1 MGSHNMEQ
9 DHAWLTALRRDIH
22 QHPELAFRETRTA
35 EIVARELTRMGIPF
49 RTGIGG
55 TGVVGTLSAGT
66 SGHSIALRAD
76 MDALPMQ
83 EDSGVPHQSVY
94 PGAFHGCGHD
104 GHTAMLLGAAEQ
116 LSRTRAFDGTV
127 HFIFQPAEE
136 GEGGAVAMLNDGLL
150 RDFPAEQIFGLHN
163 WPGMPL
169 GHFATRPGPMMAAFA
184 KFDIR
189 IDGKGGHAALPHES
203 TDQILAA
210 SALVQALQS
219 IVSRTLNPIDP
230 AVVSVTQFHAGS
242 AYNVL
247 PGSAAL
253 AGCTR
258 YFSDAAGETIAARL
272 RAIAAETAATFDA
285 TAEVCVDQVYTA
297 LVNDA
302 AAARLCADVAAS
314 LVGSAQVDADCAP
327 IMASE
332 DFAFMLRERP
342 GCYILM
348 GTGDGD
354 HGCMVHN
361 PAYDFNDAALP
372 IGVSYWVR
380 LVETRLAG

>member
-1 MGSHNMEQ
+1 MTEDLG
-9 DHAWLTALRRDIH
+9 WLATLRRDIH
-22 QHPELAFRETRTA
+22 RHPELAFRETRTA
-35 EIVARELTRMGIPF
+35 KIVARELTRMGISF
-49 RTGIGG
+49 RTGVGG
-55 TGVVGTLSAGT
+55 TGVVGTLRVGT
-66 SGHSIALRAD
+66 SDRSIALRAD

-83 EDSGVPHQSVY
+83 EASGVPHQSVY

-116 LSRTRAFDGTV
+116 LARTRDFDGTV

-136 GEGGAVAMLNDGLL
+136 GEGGAVAMLEDGLL
-150 RDFPAEQIFGLHN
+150 RDFPAEQMFGLHN
-163 WPGMPL
+163 WPGLPL

-210 SALVQALQS
+210 SALVQSVQS

-242 AYNVL
+242 AYNIL
-247 PGSAAL
+247 PDHAVL

-258 YFSDAAGETIAARL
+258 YFSDAAGGTIAARL
-272 RAIAAETAATFDA
+272 HAIAAETAAAFDA
-285 TAEVCVDQVYTA
+285 TANVRIDHVYTT

-302 AAARLCADVAAS
+302 EAVRLCSDVAAS
-314 LVGSAQVDADCAP
+314 LGNGISVDANHAP

-342 GCYILM
+342 GCYMLM

-380 LVETRLAG
+380 LVETRLAA

>member
-1 MGSHNMEQ
+1 MAQ
-9 DHAWLTALRRDIH
+9 DIGWLVALRRDIH
-22 QHPELAFRETRTA
+22 RHPELAFRETRTA
-35 EIVARELTRMGIPF
+35 EIVARELTRMGISF
-49 RTGIGG
+49 RTGVGG
-55 TGVVGTLSAGT
+55 TGVVGTLRVGT
-66 SGHSIALRAD
+66 SARSIALRAD

-83 EDSGVPHQSVY
+83 EASGVPHQSVY

-116 LSRTRAFDGTV
+116 LARTRAFDGTV

-136 GEGGAVAMLNDGLL
+136 GEGGAVAMLEDGLL
-150 RDFPAEQIFGLHN
+150 RDFPAEQMFGLHN
-163 WPGMPL
+163 WPGLPL
-169 GHFATRPGPMMAAFA
+169 GHFATRPGAMMAAFA

-210 SALVQALQS
+210 SALVQSVQS

-230 AVVSVTQFHAGS
+230 AVVSITQFHAGS
-242 AYNVL
+242 AYNIL
-247 PGSAAL
+247 PDHAAL

-272 RAIAAETAATFDA
+272 HAIAAETAAAFDA
-285 TAEVCVDQVYTA
+285 TANVRIDQVYTT

-302 AAARLCADVAAS
+302 GAVRLCAEVAAS
-314 LVGSAQVDADCAP
+314 LGGGTSVDANYAP

-342 GCYILM
+342 GCYMLM

-361 PAYDFNDAALP
+361 PAYDFNDASLP

-380 LVETRLAG
+380 LVETRLPA

>member
-1 MGSHNMEQ
+1 MAQEIG
-9 DHAWLTALRRDIH
+9 WLVALRRDIH
-22 QHPELAFRETRTA
+22 RHPELAFRETRTA
-35 EIVARELTRMGIPF
+35 EIVARELTRMGISF
-49 RTGIGG
+49 RSGVGG
-55 TGVVGTLSAGT
+55 TGVVGTLRVGT
-66 SGHSIALRAD
+66 SGRSIALRAD

-83 EDSGVPHQSVY
+83 EASGVPHQSVY

-116 LSRTRAFDGTV
+116 LARTRAFDGTV

-136 GEGGAVAMLNDGLL
+136 GEGGAVAMLEDGLL
-150 RDFPAEQIFGLHN
+150 HDFPAEQMFGLHN
-163 WPGMPL
+163 WPGLPL

-210 SALVQALQS
+210 SALVQSVQS
-219 IVSRTLNPIDP
+219 IVSRTLNPVDP

-242 AYNVL
+242 AYNIL
-247 PGSAAL
+247 PDRAAL

-272 RAIAAETAATFDA
+272 RAIATETAAAFDA
-285 TAEVCVDQVYTA
+285 TADVRIDQVYTT

-302 AAARLCADVAAS
+302 AAVRLCAEVAAS
-314 LVGSAQVDADCAP
+314 LGGGPSVDPNYAP

-342 GCYILM
+342 GCYMLI

-380 LVETRLAG
+380 LVETRLAA